1 MTSSIRFTPV
11 FLHPSSWVL
20 KCFFYIIA
28 LKLNKKEQIFM
39 KKNIFKSAKSIIF
52 AVALCAVAA
61 LGALSVT
68 PNTDS
73 QEATIVATHPEFIE
87 GVY

>member
-1 MTSSIRFTPV
+1 MTSSIRFTPI

-61 LGALSVT
+61 LGALSSLST
-68 PNTDS
+68 PEKP
-73 QEATIVATHPEFIE
+73 QLVAMDPNFID
-87 GVY
+87 GTY

>member
-11 FLHPSSWVL
+11 FLHLSSWVL

-52 AVALCAVAA
+52 AVALCAVAT

-73 QEATIVATHPEFIE
+73 QEVTIVATHPNFII
-87 GVY
+87 GGY

>member
-1 MTSSIRFTPV
+1 
-11 FLHPSSWVL
+11 
-20 KCFFYIIA
+20 
-28 LKLNKKEQIFM
+28 M

-73 QEATIVATHPEFIE
+73 QEATIIATHPEFIE